1 MTENINLMLDRCS
14 TKNMNEVKK
23 LLLIGGTG
31 FIGRAV
37 AEKYLNNGWQ
47 LIITTKSLSIK
58 DAKNKLILHGFDT
71 VQLEKFIANKSLL
84 FITGA
89 DLSNKRWL
97 EINTWLNVFK
107 EINLSPIS
115 ISRII
120 NLAAEISGP
129 ADKIIRS
136 SMEILSS
143 VLTIA
148 RNLKSQNKNI
158 VFCNM
163 GSTAE
168 RRRGKNLPPY
178 EFVKKIIRQKIEES
192 RLCDYHFVV
201 NYVKGKGE
209 QRMTIAAPFLWEKLK
224 WSYRWL
230 FGFKISIIDVDDLAD
245 IVYEILEIIKIP
257 SEIKN
262 KKLLL
267 EVNTTSGEL
276 PFGEMIKNLLPRNQR
291 IIPEAVIPF
300 WLEKYFLK
308 TYAFIVPL
316 IKSKNQTMRRLAH
329 FAKIASLGKSDQ
341 DRLKSFKTAEEIKKL
356 ALDKANYITLEKKP
370 TLIIIDNYNPVIYAL
385 REKTEDQLKQIV
397 QKSI

>member
-1 MTENINLMLDRCS
+1 
-14 TKNMNEVKK
+14 MNEVKK